1 MKRPILLI
9 ALLSLLMTFSG
20 RMRAAEPIP
29 TTDRIVLSD
38 LTYDSDLEF
47 YYFDVSLD
55 GSLIYTAYNMDI
67 FLPEGITS
75 DKDYVQMMELGD
87 EGIYPC
93 TYNKI
98 KKTYTYT
105 HTLSASQPT
114 ANQLRVACT
123 SSVNDEFTKVSGVL
137 FRVYVELDNAALAA
151 SVSPK
156 PIVTVSGIALVQK
169 EDARK
174 YVPADFSCQPFT
186 TAVPADRTVSVNIS
200 SVNKVGTLILPFD
213 AELPTGVQAYIC
225 NAVDNDG
232 KTMLLTPVNSI
243 EACKPY
249 IVISE
254 TGYTGN
260 FNGSV
265 DLGEDYADDGVY
277 TQGLLTGVLKPTV
290 INSGYVLQNQ
300 GAGPKFYSAEG
311 ESFTIP
317 AGRCYLTPSGA
328 LSVKVFDMKIDEA
341 SEIKQV
347 SEDATSDVY
356 YDFSGRR
363 VERLEKGLYI
373 KGTQKVFVK

>member
-38 LTYDSDLEF
+38 LTYDSKRGY
-47 YYFDVSLD
+47 YYFDVSLE

-67 FLPEGITS
+67 FLPEGIT
-75 DKDYVQMMELGD
+75 DIKYVQMMKLG
-87 EGIYPC
+87 EGGIYPF
-93 TYNKI
+93 TYNEFEE
-98 KKTYTYT
+98 TYTYT

-114 ANQLRVACT
+114 ANQLRIACT
-123 SSVNDEFTKVSGVL
+123 SNVNDEFTKDSGVL
-137 FRVYVELDNAALAA
+137 FRVYVQLDNDALAA

-186 TAVPADRTVSVNIS
+186 TAIPADRAIPVNIS
-200 SVNKVGTLILPFD
+200 SVNKIGTLILPFN

-225 NAVDNDG
+225 NAVDNDE
-232 KTMLLTPVNSI
+232 KKMLLTPVNSI
-243 EACKPY
+243 EACTPY

-260 FNGSV
+260 FEGSV

-328 LSVKVFDMKIDEA
+328 LSVKAFDMKIDEA